1 MVARVWLITGCATGF
16 GALLAQ
22 KVLDRGEVVVATDKD
37 VRALAH
43 LRAHDP
49 SRLLT
54 LQMDVTKD
62 EEIAQAVQAALER
75 FGKVDILVN
84 NAGVGHGGPIE
95 EATMDEVRF
104 VMAVNALGVMA
115 VTKAV
120 LPHMR
125 ARGAGHIINISSDS
139 GKVAFPFQGLYTAA
153 KHAVEGFSETLWHE
167 VHPFGVKVTILEPCG
182 MFKTGMPRSAI
193 ERALERVTPES
204 PYYTWASQMGKAM
217 RAEWEH
223 ATDPH
228 VVADAILEVADME
241 QPPLR
246 RRVGPPDRTG
256 LVGLRN
262 QMPDDEYVEFIRK
275 LTAGAAQPAR
285 RKGRLSGGAL
295 VVRTLRQAGV
305 TCCFTIVGGHNF
317 HIVDAC
323 LDEGI
328 RVIDVRHEAN
338 AAHMADAWA
347 RFTGQPALV
356 TVDAAPGL
364 VNAFSGIEVAYEAQ
378 VPMIVTCAQGSLEGR
393 DIGVMQAVDQLR
405 LLRPVTKW
413 QRTCF
418 SLKRLP
424 EYTSMAVRH
433 ATTGR
438 PGPVFL
444 DFPLELLSATVDE
457 DEVTWPEKYRPEGR
471 PLGDPALVRQ
481 ALEILRTAK
490 KPLIVAGSGVWWA
503 GAGEDLRRFVE
514 ATGIPVLT
522 RNLARGLVPDDHP
535 LCCGFYPTPA
545 AHADA
550 FLILGTRLDW
560 TIGYGR
566 FPLFSRE
573 ARVAQVDVVPEAIGK
588 TRPVDVG
595 IVGDAGQVLRQMLDL
610 LPEVRDWAMDPE
622 WPAQA
627 RGTFL
632 AMREETAR
640 AARLDGRP
648 KDRPMHSIQ
657 LVQALAACLDREA
670 IKVVDGGYIGAFG
683 IQYLD
688 ANVPGGVTWVGSAA
702 HLGVG
707 LAYAIAGKLAHPD
720 KPVVALM
727 GDGSF
732 GLCAMEFDTAVRHKV
747 PIVVVIANDEG
758 WGEVRDGQR
767 RRFGEDRIV
776 ATHLG
781 LVRYDEMARAL
792 GGYGEYVERV
802 EDVAPAIRRAFA
814 SGLPAIVNVHTDPE
828 QRSTAVA
835 GLPWIT
841 E

>member
-1 MVARVWLITGCATGF
+1 MGTRVWLITGCATGI

-22 KVLDRGEVVVATDKD
+22 RVLDRGEAVVATDKEK
-37 VRALAH
+37 RSLGY
-43 LRAHDP
+43 LTCSDP
-49 SRLLT
+49 ARLLT
-54 LQMDVTKD
+54 VQMDVTRD
-62 EEIAQAVQAALER
+62 EEIAQAVQSALQH
-75 FGKVDILVN
+75 FGRIDILVN
-84 NAGVGHGGPIE
+84 NAGIGHGGPIE
-95 EATMDEVRF
+95 EATMSELRL
-104 VMAVNALGVMA
+104 VMNVNALGVMA

-125 ARGAGHIINISSDS
+125 KRGEGHIINLSSDS
-139 GKVAFPFQGLYTAA
+139 GKVGFPFQGLYTAA
-153 KHAVEGFSETLWHE
+153 KHAVEGFSEVLWHE
-167 VHPFGVKVTILEPCG
+167 VQPFGVKVTVIEPCG
-182 MFKTGMPRSAI
+182 MFKTAMPRDSI
-193 ERALERVTPES
+193 DRALREIKPES
-204 PYYTWASQMGKAM
+204 PYYQWAQAMGSAM

-223 ATDPH
+223 TTSPIA
-228 VVADAILEVADME
+228 VVEAILEVADMDR
-241 QPPLR
+241 PPLR
-246 RRVGPPDRTG
+246 RRVGTPDRTG

-262 QMPDDEYVEFIRK
+262 QMPDEEYVEFIRK
-275 LTAGAAQPAR
+275 VTSGAVAPSV
-285 RKGRLSGGAL
+285 RKGRLNGGHL
-295 VVRTLRQAGV
+295 IVRTLRQAGV
-305 TCCFTIVGGHNF
+305 THCFTIVGGHNF
-317 HIVDAC
+317 EIVDAC

-328 RVIDVRHEAN
+328 QVIDVRHEMN
-338 AAHMADAWA
+338 AAHMADALA
-347 RFTGQPALV
+347 RFTRIPALV

-364 VNAFSGIEVAYEAQ
+364 VNALSGIEVAYEAQ
-378 VPMIVTCAQGSLEGR
+378 VPMVVTCAQGSLEGR
-393 DIGVMQAVDQLR
+393 ERGVMQAIDQLR

-418 SLKRLP
+418 ELKRLP
-424 EYTSMAVRH
+424 EYTAMALRH

-444 DFPLELLSATVDE
+444 DFPLELLSATVEE
-457 DEVTWPEKYRPEGR
+457 DEIVFPHQYRTTAR
-471 PLGDPALVRQ
+471 PLGDPALVHQ
-481 ALEILRTAK
+481 ALEILRAAR
-490 KPLIVAGSGVWWA
+490 KPLIIAGSGVWWA
-503 GAGEDLRRFVE
+503 DGGEELLRFVE
-514 ATGIPVLT
+514 ATGIPILT

-535 LCCGFYPTPA
+535 LCCGFYPTPCA
-545 AHADA
+545 GADA

-560 TIGYGR
+560 TIGFGR
-566 FPLFSRE
+566 FPLFDRD
-573 ARVAQVDVVPEAIGK
+573 ARVIQVDIVPEVIGK
-588 TRPVDVG
+588 NRPVEVG
-595 IVGDAGQVLRQMLDL
+595 IVGDAGQVLRQL
-610 LPEVRDWAMDPE
+610 LAALPQVGGWAMDPA

-627 RGTFL
+627 RGTLL

-640 AARLDGRP
+640 NARLEDRP

-657 LVQALAACLDREA
+657 LVQALARCLPRET

-707 LAYAIAGKLAHPD
+707 VAYALAGKLAHPD

-732 GLCAMEFDTAVRHKV
+732 GLCAMELDTAVRHKL
-747 PIVVVIANDEG
+747 PIVIVIANDEG

-776 ATHLG
+776 ATTLG
-781 LVRYDEMARAL
+781 ATRYDEMARSL
-792 GGYGEYVERV
+792 GGYGEFVERV
-802 EDVAPAIRRAFA
+802 EEIAPAVQRALA
-814 SGLPAIVNVHTDPE
+814 SGLPAVVNVHTDPE